1 MKKERIETITT
12 RIISTTFIVVALAV
26 FKPFGLDA
34 WQWQGYVHLIAL
46 GVIGFSICMMTDI
59 ILKYIVKMPRSFKK
73 GAEYI
78 IRRNLWFQLI
88 NTPLVALG
96 ICLYRHFVLSDRM
109 EGNQFSVVNF
119 LETLA
124 IIAFCSFAIG
134 LYWRFKYRSKYL
146 AMELEEIREL
156 NEKLKSLTPGPSPE
170 SLTPGPS
177 RKERGV
183 DSSADNNSADKGNHS
198 PLLARGAGGEAFVGE
213 ASALLR
219 GTTNESVT
227 LQISSLLFIEAVGNY
242 VKVCNLLNGQVRT
255 DMLRATMKQMEET
268 LKGYPMIVRCHRA
281 FLVNLG
287 QVEQIISHSGSTQ
300 LQIKHCHESLPVSRS
315 NMAHIKA
322 AIKQG

>member
-1 MKKERIETITT
+1 MKQGRIETITT

-34 WQWQGYVHLIAL
+34 WQWQAYIHLVVL
-46 GVIGFSICMMTDI
+46 GVIGVFICMITDI

-96 ICLYRHFVLSDRM
+96 ICLYRHFVLSGRV
-109 EGNQFSVVNF
+109 ESNHFSVVNF
-119 LETLA
+119 LETLV

-134 LYWRFKYRSKYL
+134 LYWRFKFRSKYL
-146 AMELEEIREL
+146 AMELEETRLL
-156 NEKLKSLTPGPSPE
+156 NEELKKVQEESGELT
-170 SLTPGPS
+170 LT
-177 RKERGV
+177 
-183 DSSADNNSADKGNHS
+183 
-198 PLLARGAGGEAFVGE
+198 
-213 ASALLR
+213 

-227 LQISSLLFIEAVGNY
+227 LQVSHLLFIEAVGNY
-242 VKVCNLLNGQVRT
+242 VKVSHLRNEQVRT

-268 LKGYPMIVRCHRA
+268 LLGYPMIVRCHRA

-300 LQIKHCHESLPVSRS
+300 LLIKHCHESLPVSRS
-315 NMAHIKA
+315 NMVQVKA
-322 AIKQG
+322 AINNH

>member
-1 MKKERIETITT
+1 MNVIFILYFCVLKAANLLTLGQSCEHVGTHLIAALHACMKQGRIETITT
-12 RIISTTFIVVALAV
+12 RIISTTFIVMALAV

-34 WQWQGYVHLIAL
+34 WQWQAYVHLAAL

-59 ILKYIVKMPRSFKK
+59 ILKYVIKMPRSFKK

-96 ICLYRHFVLSDRM
+96 ICLYRHFVLSDRV
-109 EGNQFSVVNF
+109 EGNQLSIVNF

-134 LYWRFKYRSKYL
+134 LYWRFKFRSKYL
-146 AMELEEIREL
+146 AMELEETRLL
-156 NEKLKSLTPGPSPE
+156 NEELKKMQEDRVDELT
-170 SLTPGPS
+170 LT
-177 RKERGV
+177 
-183 DSSADNNSADKGNHS
+183 
-198 PLLARGAGGEAFVGE
+198 
-213 ASALLR
+213 

-227 LQISSLLFIEAVGNY
+227 LQISHLLFIEAVGNY
-242 VKVCNLLNGQVRT
+242 VKVNHLREGQVHT

-268 LKGYPMIVRCHRA
+268 LQGYPMIVRCHRA

-287 QVEQIISHSGSTQ
+287 QVEQIVSHSGSTQ
-300 LQIKHCHESLPVSRS
+300 LLIKHCHESLPVSRS
-315 NMAHIKA
+315 NMAQVRA
-322 AIKQG
+322 AINNH

>member
-34 WQWQGYVHLIAL
+34 WQWQGCVHLTAL

-109 EGNQFSVVNF
+109 EGNQLSVVNF

-156 NEKLKSLTPGPSPE
+156 NEKLKSLTPSPSPE
-170 SLTPGPS
+170 SLTPSPS
-177 RKERGV
+177 RKERGA

-242 VKVCNLLNGQVRT
+242 VKVCHLRNGQVRT

>member
-1 MKKERIETITT
+1 MKQGRIETITT

-34 WQWQGYVHLIAL
+34 WQWQAYIHLVVL
-46 GVIGFSICMMTDI
+46 GVIGVFICMITDI

-96 ICLYRHFVLSDRM
+96 ICLYRHFVLSGRV
-109 EGNQFSVVNF
+109 ESNHFSVVNF
-119 LETLA
+119 LETLV

-134 LYWRFKYRSKYL
+134 LYWRFKFRSKYL
-146 AMELEEIREL
+146 AMELEETRLL
-156 NEKLKSLTPGPSPE
+156 NEELKKVQEESGELT
-170 SLTPGPS
+170 LT
-177 RKERGV
+177 
-183 DSSADNNSADKGNHS
+183 
-198 PLLARGAGGEAFVGE
+198 
-213 ASALLR
+213 

-227 LQISSLLFIEAVGNY
+227 LQVSHLLFIEAVGNY
-242 VKVCNLLNGQVRT
+242 VKVSHLRNEQVRT
-255 DMLRATMKQMEET
+255 DMLRATVKQMEET
-268 LKGYPMIVRCHRA
+268 LLGYPMIVRCHRA

-300 LQIKHCHESLPVSRS
+300 LLIKHCHESLPVSRS
-315 NMAHIKA
+315 NMVQVKA
-322 AIKQG
+322 AINNH